1 MDDKLLLVTDLCDNG
16 TKLCWF
22 HLLPVLKWVEAN
34 ASYFSNDYYP
44 LHNIFASNQKIN
56 LGGGKV
62 SKRLPNNCR
71 FVCVWGT
78 GETKGEI
85 SIIKRGKLKKS
96 HCISITAEAS
106 QCN

>member
-71 FVCVWGT
+71 FVCVWGA
-78 GETKGEI
+78 GRLKG
-85 SIIKRGKLKKS
+85 R
-96 HCISITAEAS
+96 S
-106 QCN
+106 Q